1 MVTFAPQFF
10 QITFLV
16 PCSLISISVFRVWKL
31 DFQAKGEVDKEGE
44 EGGGHPFL
52 TQEPDPKRDKP
63 DREEDENTGEEEEDS
78 KTDELNDDNSV
89 LKA

>member
-1 MVTFAPQFF
+1 V
-10 QITFLV
+10 
-16 PCSLISISVFRVWKL
+16 CRVWKL
-31 DFQAKGEVDKEGE
+31 DFQAKGEVDKEGDQE
-44 EGGGHPFL
+44 EAGNPFL

-63 DREEDENTGEEEEDS
+63 DREEDENAGEEEDS